1 MIRKEFSTSR
11 ERRDIKSLRLDNGL
25 DRWIDPDGKTSRLD
39 HFRQCVVQCD
49 DVRVARELY
58 FRQERAQRQGAADV
72 RDKVGEVERGEAR
85 IDDLAV
91 HAIGDTAVSGNGCRE
106 VFNLERALEPRGEK
120 AAKRRDGA
128 RKGAERERVH
138 HEHRATYGGDAPHVF
153 ELLRLSRGIGVF
165 RAHAEERAIR
175 VSVRTVRLDAHDRRG
190 DDDDGILQRFQSFRG
205 YDMVRVSTLSRHRQ
219 RHHGVRVRENLR
231 QDAFD

>member
-1 MIRKEFSTSR
+1 MAKPAAAHAVDAAHARGGVEHHRRRTRVRDDAVLCGAIRDGEGVVCVRVERARGGERAGGRYGGVAKDDDDAAVVLVLDAVVRGVRKIRKVLISWVHER
-11 ERRDIKSLRLDNGL
+11 EG
-25 DRWIDPDGKTSRLD
+25 
-39 HFRQCVVQCD
+39 
-49 DVRVARELY
+49 
-58 FRQERAQRQGAADV
+58 
-72 RDKVGEVERGEAR
+72 VERVVTKRGR
-85 IDDLAV
+85 
-91 HAIGDTAVSGNGCRE
+91 S
-106 VFNLERALEPRGEK
+106 EPRSL
-120 AAKRRDGA
+120 
-128 RKGAERERVH
+128 V
-138 HEHRATYGGDAPHVF
+138 GDAPHVF

>member
-138 HEHRATYGGDAPHVF
+138 HEHRATYGGDAGQ
-153 ELLRLSRGIGVF
+153 LGRQ
-165 RAHAEERAIR
+165 
-175 VSVRTVRLDAHDRRG
+175 RT
-190 DDDDGILQRFQSFRG
+190 DDGAEKHGDRFIGHDERLVGSTNFGAPRKDTSKVHVAARRTRKVTKLLQVRRHSQRSDESRNKRAQKSFPRLVG
-205 YDMVRVSTLSRHRQ
+205 
-219 RHHGVRVRENLR
+219 
-231 QDAFD
+231 